1 MKSLWKRYRGS
12 YFSYILTY
20 FFYYFSMSVFS
31 SVLAVYLAGQGKT
44 AQELSFILSAA
55 GLFSI
60 LLLPVTGW
68 LLDKTLRPR
77 LISGV
82 LLLSAG
88 VLGMVFSVSHSVWV
102 LFLLD
107 GLIMSAINSITPI
120 CERMAASSRYRY
132 GSIRVLGTFGY
143 AFGAQAA
150 GFAMEYIA
158 PSFLFVMLLVSSV
171 LSAAGFAG
179 TQGFSGRQERA
190 AKDGARPASPRLD
203 FLRDRNFLLFL
214 LCAFLFSGSSGA
226 NNIYSPVLL
235 TGLGLPSSTV
245 GTVLFFST
253 LVEIPLIL
261 WSHKFMDRLS
271 GKLLFGLS
279 LAMLLLQF
287 LCYGFFRSPLPTV
300 AAMLLLKATAS
311 TLFMMVTLKIVRNI
325 VSSTS
330 TSTALAAVNAVN
342 ALSGILFLNVGGAVA
357 DALSMQAYY
366 LMLAAVVL
374 LALLLCLLLKIGNTQ
389 RVFSS

>member
-1 MKSLWKRYRGS
+1 MKSLCNRYRGS
-12 YFSYILTY
+12 YISYILTY
-20 FFYYFSMSVFS
+20 FFYYFSMAVFS
-31 SVLAVYLAGQGKT
+31 SVLAVYLAGQGKS
-44 AQELSFILSAA
+44 AQELSFIMSAA

-88 VLGMVFSVSHSVWV
+88 MLGLVFSASHSVWV

-143 AFGAQAA
+143 ACGAQAA
-150 GFAMEYIA
+150 GFAMEHIA
-158 PSFLFVMLLVSSV
+158 PSFIFVMLLISAV
-171 LSAAGFAG
+171 LSTVGFAG
-179 TQGFSGRQERA
+179 TQGFSGRQDHVPERS
-190 AKDGARPASPRLD
+190 KASVSRLS

-214 LCAFLFSGSSGA
+214 LCAFLFAGSSGA

-235 TGLGLPSSTV
+235 TGLGLPSGTV

-279 LAMLLLQF
+279 FGMMLLQF

-300 AAMLLLKATAS
+300 IAMLLLKATAS
-311 TLFMMVTLKIVRNI
+311 TMFMMVSLKIVRNI
-325 VSSTS
+325 VDGSS
-330 TSTALAAVNAVN
+330 TSTALSVVNAVN

-366 LMLAAVVL
+366 LVLAAAALVG
-374 LALLLCLLLKIGNTQ
+374 LLLCLLLKIGNTQ
-389 RVFSS
+389 RVFSA

>member
-1 MKSLWKRYRGS
+1 MA
-12 YFSYILTY
+12 
-20 FFYYFSMSVFS
+20 VFS
-31 SVLAVYLAGQGKT
+31 SVLAVYLAGQGKS
-44 AQELSFILSAA
+44 AQELSFIMSAA

-88 VLGMVFSVSHSVWV
+88 MLGLVFSASHSVWV

-143 AFGAQAA
+143 ACGAQAA
-150 GFAMEYIA
+150 GFAMEHIA
-158 PSFLFVMLLVSSV
+158 PSFIFVMLLISAV
-171 LSAAGFAG
+171 LSTVGFAG
-179 TQGFSGRQERA
+179 TQGFSGRQDHVPERS
-190 AKDGARPASPRLD
+190 KASVSRLS

-214 LCAFLFSGSSGA
+214 LCAFLFAGSSGA

-235 TGLGLPSSTV
+235 TGLGLPSGTV

-279 LAMLLLQF
+279 FGMMLLQF

-300 AAMLLLKATAS
+300 IAMLLLKATAS
-311 TLFMMVTLKIVRNI
+311 TMFMMVSLKIVRNI
-325 VSSTS
+325 VDGSS
-330 TSTALAAVNAVN
+330 TSTALSVVNAVN

-366 LMLAAVVL
+366 LVLAAAALVG
-374 LALLLCLLLKIGNTQ
+374 LLLCLLLKIGNTQ
-389 RVFSS
+389 RVFSA